1 VYKKKHNQFPNVRV
15 HHATGLVVGGVG
27 IGVSPSYMNI
37 TGSGVVDN
45 DDKTET
51 SQVPAESLAALTG
64 TDMSEDASS
73 NNSGA
78 GSAAGAGVTGAGG
91 SGVA

>member
-1 VYKKKHNQFPNVRV
+1 MYQKKHKQFPNIKV
-15 HHATGLVVGGVG
+15 HDALNLGVA
-27 IGVSPSYMNI
+27 PSYMNI
-37 TGSGVVDN
+37 SGSGVVDY
-45 DDKTET
+45 DDRTAT
-51 SQVPAESLAALTG
+51 SQTPAESLAALTG

-78 GSAAGAGVTGAGG
+78 GSAAGAGITGAGG